1 MSESNTPTSE
11 EFCKVMKDF
20 ITDHFNNISR
30 ALWYIRSWVS
40 RYT

>member
-1 MSESNTPTSE
+1 MSESNTPASK

-20 ITDHFNNISR
+20 FNRSFNNISR
-30 ALWYIRSWVS
+30 ALWYIRSWFS